1 MRKMLLAL
9 CLLLAATAA
18 NAGSIQSVNSVGDT
32 FTINFNGI
40 VDYGNPSTATV
51 MPGLTA
57 TGQFTIM
64 SWSYSA
70 ATNKTTVSFDIVI
83 DNTSNASIW
92 QSAVVTAIGFDT
104 DPNALSGTSTGVFT
118 DFVTGGSF
126 PTGARFNV
134 EYCASGNKNNCN
146 GPGNTPLNVNDPN
159 GTATVTMKFAGNISN
174 LDFSNFGIRW
184 QALDSASLRI
194 AGGSGIGVETTPP
207 VTPPIPEP
215 AAMAVFGLGALM
227 VGAALRKRARQ

>member
-1 MRKMLLAL
+1 MRKVLLTL
-9 CLLLAATAA
+9 CLLLAATASS
-18 NAGSIQSVNSVGDT
+18 AGSLQSVDSVGDT

-40 VDYGNPSTATV
+40 VDYGNPQTATV
-51 MPGLTA
+51 MPGLSA

-64 SWSYSA
+64 SWTYN
-70 ATNKTTVSFDIVI
+70 ATTLKTTVSFDIVI

-92 QSAVVTAIGFDT
+92 QNAVVTSIGFDT

-118 DFVTGGSF
+118 KFVSGGFF
-126 PTGARFNV
+126 PTGAQFSV

-146 GPGNTPLNVNDPN
+146 GPGNTPLNVNNLN
-159 GTATVTMKFAGNISN
+159 GTATVTMTFAGNISN

-184 QALDSASLRI
+184 QALGSTQLGLSS
-194 AGGSGIGVETTPP
+194 GSGIGVETTPP

-227 VGAALRKRARQ
+227 VGAALRKRSRQ